1 MTVRMGTSVLENE
14 LNYLKAAKLIKSA
27 RSIVLLA
34 GAGMSVDSGSSTYED
49 PNSLVKDFPE
59 LAGEGITSY
68 NEIAKAKWF
77 TLKPSIAWL
86 FANSTK
92 NNYLQSEPHEGY
104 KILKAWLKAKH
115 TSFTVTTNVDGA
127 FIRSGFEEVLEI
139 HGNHFHL
146 QCTNNCRNE
155 TWPSN
160 NKIGNREAMPICL
173 HCGAIARPNILY
185 FEDPNFCA
193 ENYERQLNQYRQFMA
208 HASLRKH
215 IAIEIGAGTLLPKL
229 RHESLKF
236 DHVIR
241 INPNSDDD
249 FSNEN
254 TIHIQE
260 TALNALRRLNELI

>member
-1 MTVRMGTSVLENE
+1 MLENE
-14 LNYLKAAKLIKSA
+14 LNYLKAAKLIKNA

-34 GAGMSVDSGSSTYED
+34 GAGMSADSGSPIYED
-49 PNSLVKDFPE
+49 PKTLVNDFPE
-59 LAGEGITSY
+59 LAVEGITSY

-77 TLKPSIAWL
+77 TLKPKIAWL

-92 NNYLQSEPHEGY
+92 NNYLQSEPHAGY
-104 KILKAWLKAKH
+104 NILKAWLDTKH

-139 HGNHFHL
+139 HGNHFQL
-146 QCTNNCRNE
+146 QCTNNCHNE
-155 TWPSN
+155 TWSIDSKMSN
-160 NKIGNREAMPICL
+160 TDAMPTCP
-173 HCGAIARPNILY
+173 HCGVIARPNILY
-185 FEDPNFCA
+185 FEDPNFCT
-193 ENYERQLNQYRQFMA
+193 ENYEQQTDQYRKFMT
-208 HASLRKH
+208 HASFRKP
-215 IAIEIGAGTLLPKL
+215 IAIEIGAGTLLPML

-241 INPNSDDD
+241 INPNPDDD

-260 TALNALRRLNELI
+260 TALNALRRLDQLI